1 MTGVSSSIEK
11 ILRERIA
18 TQGPLTYE
26 TFVDAVLYDELFGY
40 YRTGK
45 QERED
50 YITSPEIHAVF
61 GRVVGK
67 YLECVRSLA
76 GAPSFSVV
84 ELGGAS
90 GGLAKDV
97 LASFAALPPERYF
110 IVEKGPEREEG
121 LIRWVNDID
130 RIGRQPGLTFVLANE
145 FFDALPFHRVIN
157 RAGVLEEIY
166 VGYDQG
172 FFEETGSLSA
182 SLGPFLDRYPIL
194 LPPGQSTEVTTYG
207 LSILAHLSALLD
219 QACFI
224 VFDYGYH
231 AAEVEEGRFPDGS
244 ILGYT
249 ARQVRADV
257 FDSLGEADITHH
269 VNFDH
274 LSAMLGDHGWR
285 EEGEIEQY
293 RFLFNAG
300 IGEQLARLSMDER
313 LSTKWLLNPEGL
325 GSMISVLAFTK
336 SLPVPLPGFKKGRR
350 G

>member
-1 MTGVSSSIEK
+1 MTDVSSSIERLLK
-11 ILRERIA
+11 ERIV
-18 TQGPLTYE
+18 TEGPLTYE
-26 TFVDAVLYDELFGY
+26 TFVDIVLYDELFGY

-45 QERED
+45 RERKD
-50 YITSPEIHAVF
+50 FITSPEIHAVF
-61 GRVVGK
+61 GRVLGR
-67 YLECVRSLA
+67 YLEGVRSLA
-76 GAPSFSVV
+76 GASSFSVV

-97 LASFAALPPERYF
+97 LSAFTTLPPEQYF

-121 LIRWVNDID
+121 LIRWMNDVD

-157 RAGVLEEIY
+157 RAGGLQEIY

-182 SLGPFLDRYPIL
+182 SLVHFLDRYPIF
-194 LPPGQSTEVTTYG
+194 LPPGQPIEVTTYG
-207 LSILAHLSALLD
+207 LPILARLSALLD

-231 AAEVEEGRFPDGS
+231 AAEIEEGRFPNGS
-244 ILGYT
+244 IVGYA
-249 ARQVRADV
+249 ARRVRADV

-274 LSAMLGDHGWR
+274 LSAMLRDQGWR
-285 EEGEIEQY
+285 EEGGVEQY

-300 IGEQLARLSMDER
+300 MGEELARLSMEER
-313 LSTKWLLNPEGL
+313 LSAKWLLNPEGL
-325 GSMISVLAFTK
+325 GSMISVLGFTK
-336 SLPVPLPGFKKGRR
+336 SLSAPLPGFKRGRQ